1 MTLPACLVAI
11 VLLIDASGS
20 VPDPLYAAQRDGPA
34 SAFEDPRLIRT
45 LERSDGIAVLLA
57 DFDAQ
62 ARTRVPWT
70 LIRTRDDAAAFATA
84 VRAIRRTGRSGVTA
98 VGRAL
103 AHANAVLAEAPCT
116 PANRMVDISTDG
128 IETDSRLPAPF
139 MRDAA
144 ADAGTVIN
152 AIAFLDP
159 ALAASPEFG
168 ADEILAES
176 EAWLRD
182 HVATGFVRIARGAQG
197 FEESFRAKVIVE
209 VTSLEPPIPD
219 RPSPPTGGR
228 GLDEGGAAP

>member
-1 MTLPACLVAI
+1 MPLAPCLVAI
-11 VLLIDASGS
+11 VLLMDASGS
-20 VPDPLYAAQRDGPA
+20 VPDPLYTAQRDGA
-34 SAFEDPRLIRT
+34 AAAFEDQRLHRT
-45 LERSDGIAVLLA
+45 LERSDGLAVLVA

-62 ARTRVPWT
+62 ARTRLAWT
-70 LIRTRDDAAAFATA
+70 LIRNRDDAAAFAA
-84 VRAIRRTGRSGVTA
+84 ALRGIRRLGRSGVTA

-103 AHANAVLAEAPCT
+103 AHANAELAEAPCA

-128 IETDSRLPAPF
+128 IETDSRLPAAA

-159 ALAASPEFG
+159 VLTASAEFG

-182 HVATGFVRIARGAQG
+182 NVATGFVRTARGAQG
-197 FEESFRAKVIVE
+197 FEESFRAKVIFE
-209 VTSLEPPIPD
+209 VT
-219 RPSPPTGGR
+219 
-228 GLDEGGAAP
+228 GLDPP